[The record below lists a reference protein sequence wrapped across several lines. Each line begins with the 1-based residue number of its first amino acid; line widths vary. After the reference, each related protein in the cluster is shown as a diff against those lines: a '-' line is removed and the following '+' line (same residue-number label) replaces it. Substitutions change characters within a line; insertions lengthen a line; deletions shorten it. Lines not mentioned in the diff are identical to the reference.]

1 MILATLLST
10 ENTSPPTLVFIIILL
25 AVAFSIF
32 RLIDILYLK
41 VTKRPMYIHWY
52 FVKRKLSDKDR
63 AVLQDK
69 FLFYKK
75 LKPKNKI
82 YFEHRMVNFID
93 KKEFIGRDGLFVD
106 DEKRLLIA
114 ATAVMLTFGM
124 RDYLIRILKRV
135 IVYPDVFYSNIN
147 KDYHK
152 GEFNP
157 MLGALV
163 LSWKDFEKG
172 FMIEDDNLN
181 LGIHEFTHAIHLD
194 SLKKSNLWALIF
206 SKGLEDLL
214 FVLEDQEI
222 KDKMISSN
230 YFRSYA
236 YTNKFEFL
244 AVVVENFIESPEQF
258 KVSFPEIY
266 FHLRDMFNFRFAGY

>member
-1 MILATLLST
+1 MG
-10 ENTSPPTLVFIIILL
+10 
-25 AVAFSIF
+25 FSIF
-32 RLIDILYLK
+32 RLIDIMYLK
-41 VTKRPMYIHWY
+41 LTKRPMYIHFY
-52 FVKRKLSDKDR
+52 IRKKRLSNDDK
-63 AVLQDK
+63 AILQNK
-69 FLFYKK
+69 FFFYRK

-82 YFEHRMVNFID
+82 YFEHRVVNFIEN
-93 KKEFIGRDGLFVD
+93 KEFVGRDGLFVD

-135 IVYPDVFYSNIN
+135 IVYPDIFYSNIN

-206 SKGLEDLL
+206 SKGLDELL
-214 FVLEDQEI
+214 FVLDDAEI
-222 KDKMISSN
+222 KDRMVSSD
-230 YFRSYA
+230 YFRAYA

-266 FHLRDMFNFRFAGY
+266 YQLRDMFNFRFAGY

>member
-1 MILATLLST
+1 MPPLLVSI
-10 ENTSPPTLVFIIILL
+10 FIG
-25 AVAFSIF
+25 VAMSFSIF

-41 VTKRPMYIHWY
+41 FTKRPMYIHWY
-52 FVKRKLSDKDR
+52 LIKKKLSDGDR
-63 AVLQDK
+63 AILKDK
-69 FLFYKK
+69 FLFYQK
-75 LKPKNKI
+75 LKEKNKV
-82 YFEHRMVNFID
+82 YFEHRVVNFIE
-93 KKEFIGRDGLFVD
+93 KKEFIGRDGLLVD

-124 RDYLIRILKRV
+124 RDYLIRILERI

-147 KDYHK
+147 RDYHK

-157 MLGALV
+157 MLRALV

-194 SLKKSNLWALIF
+194 SLKKTNLWSLIF

-214 FVLEDQEI
+214 FVLEDQDM
-222 KDKMISSN
+222 KSKMIDSN

-258 KVSFPEIY
+258 KMSFPEIY
-266 FHLRDMFNFRFAGY
+266 YQLRDMFNFRFAGY